1 MGLTVRPSKQ
11 PLASKRTRTQMKK
24 VTLQNYREDKYYPKV
39 VNAVEKLLVHS
50 GEVRPIDVFI
60 NMGMIEKKN
69 IEKWEKGQIPYLEMV
84 LQGSLS
90 KLNRVLKIIRFHA
103 HDLNL
108 GHTVTPYKRGKKVL
122 RFSKSGDTKL
132 EEAYSRHFM
141 KIGKSSAN
149 QALPVD
155 SQKRRDSCE

>member
-1 MGLTVRPSKQ
+1 
-11 PLASKRTRTQMKK
+11 MKK

-39 VNAVEKLLVHS
+39 VNAVEKILVH
-50 GEVRPIDVFI
+50 GREVRPIDVFI

-69 IEKWEKGQIPYLEMV
+69 IEKWKKGQVPYLEMV

-90 KLNRVLKIIRFHA
+90 KLNRVLSILRFHA

-108 GHTVTPYKRGKKVL
+108 GPKVTPYKRNKKVL
-122 RFSKSGDTKL
+122 RFSKSGDAKL
-132 EEAYSRHFM
+132 EESYSRHFV

-149 QALPVD
+149 HSRHTD
-155 SQKRRDSCE
+155 SQKRRDFSEAEIRAPFACR